1 MEAWRNFKGEKW
13 KNTIDVRDFIMSN
26 VTSYTGDES
35 FLASS
40 TEKTKKVWNIL
51 EEKMKIEQRAIQV
64 MLMN

>member
-40 TEKTKKVWNIL
+40 TEKTKKVWNIG
-51 EEKMKIEQRAIQV
+51 KI
-64 MLMN
+64 